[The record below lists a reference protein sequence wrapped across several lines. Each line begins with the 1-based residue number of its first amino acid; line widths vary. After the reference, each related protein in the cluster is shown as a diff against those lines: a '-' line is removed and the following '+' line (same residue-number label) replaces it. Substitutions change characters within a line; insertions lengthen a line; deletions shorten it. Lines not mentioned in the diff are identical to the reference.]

1 MEFLIFLT
9 RFRKKSDIFENSN
22 MSEKLLDVILTLL
35 MIQYGNRVVDVEW
48 VIKLNK
54 QVVSEKRIFK
64 LLKLIIL

>member
-1 MEFLIFLT
+1 
-9 RFRKKSDIFENSN
+9 
-22 MSEKLLDVILTLL
+22 MSEKPLDVILTLL

>member
-1 MEFLIFLT
+1 
-9 RFRKKSDIFENSN
+9 

-54 QVVSEKRIFK
+54 LVVSEKRIFK

>member
-1 MEFLIFLT
+1 
-9 RFRKKSDIFENSN
+9 

-35 MIQYGNRVVDVEW
+35 MMQYGNRVVDVEW

>member
-1 MEFLIFLT
+1 
-9 RFRKKSDIFENSN
+9 

-35 MIQYGNRVVDVEW
+35 MIQYDNRVVDVES

>member
-1 MEFLIFLT
+1 
-9 RFRKKSDIFENSN
+9 